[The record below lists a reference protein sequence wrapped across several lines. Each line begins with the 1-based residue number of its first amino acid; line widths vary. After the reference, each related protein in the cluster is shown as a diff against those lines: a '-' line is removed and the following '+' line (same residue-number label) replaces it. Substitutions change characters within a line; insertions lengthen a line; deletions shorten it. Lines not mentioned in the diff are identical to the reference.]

1 MSYTAAPSAGIEPGP
16 RRIHWPD
23 KHLIKRNLPLYAMLA
38 PILIYFAVFVFYPMV
53 QGVLISLQEFGLL
66 GSMGYVGFE
75 NYHMILD
82 DPYFFRALINT
93 LVICAGL
100 TFFGTLIPLIPAIAL
115 NEIAQMVAKRFF
127 QTVIYLPNLF
137 SWVIILGIWMNVM
150 SPIGMLNTFLIYL
163 GVISEPI
170 MFFASE
176 AWARPLLIAQ
186 TVWKDLG
193 YNALI
198 YIASLIAI
206 NPELYEAADM
216 DGANTWQKIRRIT
229 LPQLYPT
236 MKIVF
241 LLMLVGSLRTFD
253 MAFLMS
259 NGLTEAKI
267 DTLAVYIY
275 DTGIQQLQM
284 GTANA
289 AGVFLMVISIVL
301 ALLVQRI
308 TKS

>member
-1 MSYTAAPSAGIEPGP
+1 MFHSETYNTEAPSKSRLFE
-16 RRIHWPD
+16 WPD
-23 KHLIKRNLPLYAMLA
+23 KQAVMRNLPLYAMIS
-38 PILIYFAVFVFYPMV
+38 PILVYFAVFVFYPMV
-53 QGVLISLQEFGLL
+53 QGILISLQEFSLL
-66 GSMGYVGFE
+66 GSMGYIGLE
-75 NYHMILD
+75 NYRIILD
-82 DPYFFRALINT
+82 DPYFFRAIVNT

-100 TFFGTLIPLIPAIAL
+100 TFFGTFIPLIPAIAL
-115 NEIAQMVAKRFF
+115 TEITREFARRFF

-150 SPIGMLNTFLIYL
+150 SPIGMLNSFLQGIGL
-163 GVISEPI
+163 INEPI

-176 AWARPLLIAQ
+176 TWARPLLIAQ
-186 TVWKDLG
+186 TVWKDMG

-198 YIASLIAI
+198 YIASLISI
-206 NPELYEAADM
+206 NPELYEAAEM
-216 DGANTWQKIRRIT
+216 DGASTWQKICRIT

-275 DTGIQQLQM
+275 DMGIRQM
-284 GTANA
+284 EMGLANA
-289 AGVFLMVISIVL
+289 AGVVLMVISITL
-301 ALLVQRI
+301 ALLVQKI
-308 TKS
+308 VKS